1 MPNQAGWHTASRLT
15 QMPNVSLLLLPMA
28 SPELNRAEQVCQLLR
43 DRRLANQC
51 NESYEH
57 IVDTCCEA

>member
-1 MPNQAGWHTASRLT
+1 
-15 QMPNVSLLLLPMA
+15 MPNVSLLLLPMA